1 MARSNRKAIEWSL
14 TTREGAEREQ
24 LRRWGQLSLAE
35 IVRTQEE
42 MQSLADMLGAL
53 GAGAR

>member
-42 MQSLADMLGAL
+42 MQGLADMLGAL